1 MTHPLIP
8 KIIELAQP
16 VASGLGLEVVDAV
29 FHTNH
34 APPILRIDV
43 RNLLQDDTGLED
55 CERMSVALEAALDSS
70 ELIPDAYVLEVSSP
84 GVSDVLAQDRDF
96 VVFRG
101 FVVEVQL
108 LEPFK
113 AKSTWQGNL
122 VERTDDH
129 LLISQKGRSIS
140 IPRPLVKEVRLS
152 SDPEDGD

>member
-1 MTHPLIP
+1 MTHPLVP

-34 APPILRIDV
+34 APPILRIDI
-43 RNLLQDDTGLED
+43 RNLLQEDTGLED
-55 CERMSVALEAALDSS
+55 CERMSIALEECLDKS
-70 ELIPDAYVLEVSSP
+70 EIIPDAYVLEVSSP
-84 GVSDVLAQDRDF
+84 GVSDLLTQDRDF

-101 FVVEVQL
+101 FAVEVQL

-122 VERTDDH
+122 VERTDDCVV
-129 LLISQKGRSIS
+129 LNQKGRAVS
-140 IPRPLVKEVRLS
+140 IPRSLVKVVNLS
-152 SDPEDGD
+152 SDAGDGG